1 MLREKEINNN
11 CVYLLRRGKGKLLT
25 MRIVGEYFPIGL
37 LARGEGGNFF
47 IFHKN
52 GVNGW
57 MNIKKETFLRS
68 IHTI

>member
-1 MLREKEINNN
+1 
-11 CVYLLRRGKGKLLT
+11 LRRGKGKLLT

-57 MNIKKETFLRS
+57 MDGWMNIKKETFLRS